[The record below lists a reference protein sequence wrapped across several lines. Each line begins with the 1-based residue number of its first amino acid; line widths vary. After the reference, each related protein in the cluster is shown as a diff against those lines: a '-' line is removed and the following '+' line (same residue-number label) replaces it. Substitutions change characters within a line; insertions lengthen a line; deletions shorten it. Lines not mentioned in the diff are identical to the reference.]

1 VSSLGDYR
9 FEHVFPMWF
18 EVHLSL
24 EQECRYPITLECI
37 LDNLVAI
44 TCCCRSLPDVDTFE
58 SGIVWYNLVTASNS

>member
-1 VSSLGDYR
+1 VPSLGDYR

-24 EQECRYPITLECI
+24 EQECRYLITLECI

-44 TCCCRSLPDVDTFE
+44 TCCHHSLLDTDTFE
-58 SGIVWYNLVTASNS
+58 SRIALV